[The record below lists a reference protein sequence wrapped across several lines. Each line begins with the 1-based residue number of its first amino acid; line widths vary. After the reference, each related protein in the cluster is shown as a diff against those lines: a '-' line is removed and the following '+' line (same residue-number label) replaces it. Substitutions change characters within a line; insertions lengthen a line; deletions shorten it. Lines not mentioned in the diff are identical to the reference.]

1 MAPVPTMSLLSVNAR
16 KFGRGRPALARV
28 ISAAEPDLVCVHGAP
43 DLVRWRQAVAA
54 LARESG
60 LVVVTGGGRPAG
72 ATLLLSSLGVDVVA
86 VRDLRFIGGGGL
98 HPPGAALAA
107 MRVRGTDFALVAA
120 TLIGN
125 SAERVGQVDELH
137 QALAGLVPGEPPAVI
152 STEGADRPG
161 TAAWQALVENR
172 VAVGDHIFV
181 DGGIDVG
188 DAHPLSAAGAPT
200 VVELSLS

>member
-1 MAPVPTMSLLSVNAR
+1 MATVPTMRLLSVNAR
-16 KFGRGRPALARV
+16 RFGRARTALARV
-28 ISAAEPDLVCVHGAP
+28 ISSAEPDIVCVHGAA

-54 LARESG
+54 LAREAG
-60 LVVVTGGGRPAG
+60 LVVVIGGGRQAG

-107 MRVRGTDFALVAA
+107 MRLRGTDFALVAA

-137 QALAGLVPGEPPAVI
+137 RALAGLVPGEPPAVI
-152 STEGADRPG
+152 SADGADRPG

-172 VAVGDHIFV
+172 VAVGDRIFV

-188 DAHPLSAAGAPT
+188 DAHPLSAAGSPT